1 MAASGTIEIGGVTY
15 RWTSPT
21 IGDIMAFEQETG
33 MLLVD
38 PQTCNSARGR
48 AYLAEI
54 CLKPNHP
61 DITAGQILKWPAE
74 HLLPL
79 WEMLREA
86 IPIFTSS
93 PERSRPPA
101 KTGEDEAGADPS
113 AEASAEAGTGPTPTS
128 SPAPSSSDG
137 APARPEESE

>member
-1 MAASGTIEIGGVTY
+1 MAASGTIEIGGNTY

-54 CLKPNHP
+54 CLRPNHP
-61 DITAGQILKWPAE
+61 DITAGEILTWPAE
-74 HLLPL
+74 HLLQI
-79 WEMLREA
+79 WEMLVQA

-101 KTGEDEAGADPS
+101 ETGEDEADAGPS
-113 AEASAEAGTGPTPTS
+113 AEASAEADTGPTPTS
-128 SPAPSSSDG
+128 SPAPSTSGG
-137 APARPEESE
+137 APQKPEESE